1 MKKIS
6 LFIVVNAISLYLV
19 SILMSSV
26 QINSFGSLLIL
37 TLIFGALNL
46 TVKPILKFFSLPI
59 TFLTLG
65 LFSLIINGIVLKLAF
80 SLVPGVHLYG
90 FLSAIGASI
99 LLSIANSIIY
109 NILD

>member
-19 SILMSSV
+19 SLLMDSMY
-26 QINSFGSLLIL
+26 IGSFSGLLIL

-46 TVKPILKFFSLPI
+46 TIKPLLQFFSLPI

-65 LFSLIINGIVLKLAF
+65 LFSLVVNGVVLKLAF

-99 LLSIANSIIY
+99 LLSIANTIIY
-109 NILD
+109 NVLD

>member
-19 SILMSSV
+19 SLLMDSMY
-26 QINSFGSLLIL
+26 IGSFSGLLIL

-46 TVKPILKFFSLPI
+46 TIKPLLQFFSLPI

-65 LFSLIINGIVLKLAF
+65 LFSLVINGIVLKLAF
-80 SLVPGVHLYG
+80 SLVPGVQLYG

-99 LLSIANSIIY
+99 LLSIANTIIY
-109 NILD
+109 NVLD